1 MIFLRYTLERI
12 IHALPVILGVTIFVF
27 FAIQLVPGDPIR
39 IMMHGRISDEEVAA
53 IYTRLGMD
61 RPLLI
66 QYVHFVGKAAIGDL
80 GISIV
85 QNAPVTALVAEK
97 IWPSL
102 WLLINSTI
110 LSVLLALPLALL
122 SAFYRNRWA
131 DHVIRIGSMI
141 GFAMPPFWIGLLVML
156 FFGLW
161 LGWFPI
167 AGFGEGLVG
176 HAHHMFLPSLTIA
189 LFLAPILVQSLRS
202 SMLDILATDYV
213 EVARAKGLSEWHI
226 LLKHVLRNALIPAIT
241 VLAVNISWLVS
252 GAVIVEYVFS
262 LPGLGSLLV
271 RSVGFRDYPVIQ
283 GISLIFAV
291 IVVVVNLLADLSYML
306 VDRRVLKG

>member
-12 IHALPVILGVTIFVF
+12 LHALPVILGVTVFVF

-53 IYTRLGMD
+53 IYARLGMD

-97 IWPSL
+97 IWPSM
-102 WLLINSTI
+102 WLLINSTL

-131 DHVIRIGSMI
+131 DHVIRVGSMI

-167 AGFGEGLVG
+167 SGFGEGLVG
-176 HAHHMFLPSLTIA
+176 HAHHMLLPSLTIA

-213 EVARAKGLSEWHI
+213 EVARAKGLSEWRI

-283 GISLIFAV
+283 GLSLIFAV

>member
-39 IMMHGRISDEEVAA
+39 IMMHGRVSDEEVAA
-53 IYTRLGMD
+53 IYARLGMD

-66 QYVHFVGKAAIGDL
+66 QYLHYVAKAATGDL
-80 GISIV
+80 GISII

-97 IWPSL
+97 FWPSI

-110 LSVLLALPLALL
+110 ISVLLALPLALL

-131 DHVIRIGSMI
+131 DHVIRVASMI
-141 GFAMPPFWIGLLVML
+141 GFAMPPFWIGLLVIL

-167 AGFGEGLVG
+167 AGFGEGLLG
-176 HAHHMFLPSLTIA
+176 HVHHMFLPSLTIA

-213 EVARAKGLSEWHI
+213 EVARAKGLSEWRI
-226 LLKHVLRNALIPAIT
+226 LIKHVLRNALIPAIT

-283 GISLIFAV
+283 GLSLVFAV